1 MKYKCEVSGDCFWFD
16 FVFTVVYLIVPSHH
30 SHEVIVHER
39 AISQPSHGRWRRTD
53 FTLLDMDAPF
63 VPRDSSGTHIST
75 ESRFAALLCCK
86 AP

>member
-39 AISQPSHGRWRRTD
+39 AISQPSHGRRRRTD

-63 VPRDSSGTHIST
+63 VPRDDSHSPLPAHIY
-75 ESRFAALLCCK
+75 L
-86 AP
+86 PQ